1 MSTWLLPRSELTSE
15 QLRAVE
21 LSPLSHQVI
30 FGAPGSGKTQILL
43 HRAAFLRNHLGTKP
57 NCFRIFVYTNVLKHY
72 IRSALALLNLP
83 EDAVTTYDDWCRV
96 FYEKH
101 IGDELPWDIRARR
114 PDFDCIRQNV
124 RAYIVSGA
132 VPLPLYDFVL
142 VDEAQDLSVDTFDTI
157 CRIARHVTICLD
169 NKQQIYERG
178 SSEAEILAR
187 FGLRRRN
194 LSLLDAYRCSP
205 FVARLA
211 AQFIPD
217 SQDAR
222 EYLNQVRTSQTGRQM
237 PLLFKGATFDEERN
251 RLVEVLRERLLI
263 DQRIA
268 VLFPLRRQVFEFAN
282 ELRRAGIEVET
293 QENLDFSSSRPKL
306 ITYASAKGLTFDSV
320 LLPRLVPESFPRMSH
335 ERMQRLLFVAITRA
349 TNWVYLS
356 TNEGNE
362 LPLLQALQPL
372 VAERVLTIQSASATS
387 ATTPLVLPPDSKT
400 SATTDLDFL

>member
-1 MSTWLLPRSELTSE
+1 
-15 QLRAVE
+15 
-21 LSPLSHQVI
+21 
-30 FGAPGSGKTQILL
+30 
-43 HRAAFLRNHLGTKP
+43 
-57 NCFRIFVYTNVLKHY
+57 
-72 IRSALALLNLP
+72 
-83 EDAVTTYDDWCRV
+83 
-96 FYEKH
+96 
-101 IGDELPWDIRARR
+101 LPWDIRARR
-114 PDFDCIRQNV
+114 PDFDCIRQDV
-124 RAYIVSGA
+124 RAHIISGA

-157 CRIARHVTICLD
+157 CRMARHVTICLD

-211 AQFIPD
+211 ARFIPD
-217 SQDAR
+217 PQDAR
-222 EYLNQVRTSQTGRQM
+222 HYLDQVRTSQTERQM
-237 PLLFKGATFDEERN
+237 PLLFKAATFDEEKD
-251 RLVEVLRERLLI
+251 RLIEILRERLLI

-268 VLFPLRRQVFEFAN
+268 VLFPLRRQVFGFADG
-282 ELRRAGIEVET
+282 LKRAGIEVET
-293 QENLDFSSSRPKL
+293 QESLNFGSSRPKL

-320 LLPRLVPESFPRMSH
+320 LLPRLVPESFPRMSP

-362 LPLLQALQPL
+362 LPLLQALDPL
-372 VAERVLTIQSASATS
+372 VAGRVLTIQSARTATPS
-387 ATTPLVLPPDSKT
+387 VTPPTTEPATTET
-400 SATTDLDFL
+400 STTSDLDFL